1 MRYALSR
8 SRVCAGTVEC
18 VMCCLGPDPKP
29 ELHGDNRTYRVWLDP
44 NQYQMDMTQTVKG
57 VEVRLVLPLLGMHQL
72 FLVLF
77 LVCFFI
83 SSSFTS
89 SSSSLSFSSPLPP
102 PPSLSSPVLSLFC
115 FLHLQ
120 LLVNFCPGFQ
130 LVSR

>member
-1 MRYALSR
+1 MCCVLSR

-18 VMCCLGPDPKP
+18 VVCCLGPDPKP

-57 VEVRLVLPLLGMHQL
+57 VEVRLVLPLLGHASA
-72 FLVLF
+72 FACFVLGLLLHF
-77 LVCFFI
+77 ICIYIVFF
-83 SSSFTS
+83 FF
-89 SSSSLSFSSPLPP
+89 SFSSPLPP
-102 PPSLSSPVLSLFC
+102 PPLLSSPLLSFFG

-120 LLVNFCPGFQ
+120 LLVNFCPVFQ

>member
-57 VEVRLVLPLLGMHQL
+57 VEVRLVLPLLGI
-72 FLVLF
+72 
-77 LVCFFI
+77 CF
-83 SSSFTS
+83 
-89 SSSSLSFSSPLPP
+89 
-102 PPSLSSPVLSLFC
+102 SLFC
-115 FLHLQ
+115 SWSASSFHLHLHC
-120 LLVNFCPGFQ
+120 LLLLFLSLLLLFLLHCHLLFWFF
-130 LVSR
+130 VSSTFSYLSTFVQAFSW